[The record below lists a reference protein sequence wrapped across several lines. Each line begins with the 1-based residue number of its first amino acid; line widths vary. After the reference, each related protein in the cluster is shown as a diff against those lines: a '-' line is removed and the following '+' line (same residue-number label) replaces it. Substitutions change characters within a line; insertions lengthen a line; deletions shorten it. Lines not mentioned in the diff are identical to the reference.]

1 MDINKQ
7 YADIMCSVEWRK
19 KTAAKYNLAEQEII
33 DLPRDKYEIL
43 IAGLEIGEK
52 YGAKKVIEHL
62 KKEMTTESEEENENG
77 NDN

>member
-43 IAGLEIGEK
+43 IAGLGIGEK
-52 YGAKKVIEHL
+52 YGAKKVIEHIYKIL
-62 KKEMTTESEEENENG
+62 GNESEEENKNE
-77 NDN
+77 

>member
-52 YGAKKVIEHL
+52 YGAKKVIEHV
-62 KKEMTTESEEENENG
+62 KKILGNESEEENKNG

>member
-19 KTAAKYNLAEQEII
+19 KTAAKYNLDEQEII

-52 YGAKKVIEHL
+52 YGAKKMIEHI
-62 KKEMTTESEEENENG
+62 KEVMTIHPREQEKEEE
-77 NDN
+77 

>member
-7 YADIMCSVEWRK
+7 YADIMCSIEWRK

-52 YGAKKVIEHL
+52 YGAKKVIEHV
-62 KKEMTTESEEENENG
+62 KKIMANESEEENKNE
-77 NDN
+77 